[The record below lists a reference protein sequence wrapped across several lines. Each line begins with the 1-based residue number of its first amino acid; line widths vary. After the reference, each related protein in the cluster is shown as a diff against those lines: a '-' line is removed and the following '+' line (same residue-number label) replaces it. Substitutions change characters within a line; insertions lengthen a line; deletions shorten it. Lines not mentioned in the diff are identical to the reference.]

1 MSAFKNNARILIAD
15 YYESL
20 RFDVDIYTEEEL
32 KKAKDNSTLTNT
44 IEIPPHTT
52 FEDYLNKT
60 RSEILN
66 ELKKVEKECI
76 DYYNASSSTFQQQT
90 QLFKANVAPQNNI
103 ESLKSQLFVNKFC
116 FIANICSQSLPI
128 INCDTLSVNYRSL
141 FDLYVVITDFYLSP
155 NLLEYFK

>member
-32 KKAKDNSTLTNT
+32 KKAKDNNTLTNT
-44 IEIPPHTT
+44 IEIAPHTT

-60 RSEILN
+60 RSDILN

-76 DYYNASSSTFQQQT
+76 DYYNAVD
-90 QLFKANVAPQNNI
+90 LFKAVDVAPQNDI
-103 ESLKSQLFVNKFC
+103 ESLKSQLFANKFC

-128 INCDTLSVNYRSL
+128 INCDTLSVSYRSL